1 MPDLP
6 WGLITVLAA
15 GAVGAASLVSFS
27 GLDALSAFLVVAG
40 IMAIV
45 AAITV
50 SMARVLMSPR
60 GFRGFMREVGAVIRG
75 DIKSLLGPKDRSE

>member
-6 WGLITVLAA
+6 WGLIAVLAA
-15 GAVGAASLVSFS
+15 GAVGAASLVSFF
-27 GLDALSAFLVVAG
+27 GLDAPTAFLVVAG

-60 GFRGFMREVGAVIRG
+60 GFRGFMREIGAVIRNDVKRLIGLG
-75 DIKSLLGPKDRSE
+75 DPSD